1 MIWQLSISGVLICPF
16 IIIRFSE
23 VSIIGLCVNIISRA
37 AVFIYYLGYKSKNIF
52 QNIKTEVEKTVND
65 FIQFCIVI
73 NIE

>member
-1 MIWQLSISGVLICPF
+1 MTF

-37 AVFIYYLGYKSKNIF
+37 AIFIYYFGYKSKNIF

-65 FIQFCIVI
+65 FIQLCIVI